1 MNFADTN
8 WLRAMFLRTEDHK
21 DREATVERFHRRD
34 RTQVGLSHVVLLEA
48 RNVFSRITGE
58 PEPAEYRALLED
70 GFNGRFYLDPMNWDL
85 VRRNTLA
92 LLQRYAHKT
101 TLGTFDMAVLASA
114 QLAGAT
120 RLLSFDET
128 IKAVAVAEG
137 MEVFPLLGDE
147 GRQIL
152 AALRR

>member
-1 MNFADTN
+1 M
-8 WLRAMFLRTEDHK
+8 
-21 DREATVERFHRRD
+21 ER
-34 RTQVGLSHVVLLEA
+34 
-48 RNVFSRITGE
+48 
-58 PEPAEYRALLED
+58 

-120 RLLSFDET
+120 RFLSFDET

-137 MEVFPLLGDE
+137 MEVFPLLGDD

>member
-8 WLRAMFLRTEDHK
+8 WLRAMFLRTEDHQ
-21 DREATVERFHRRD
+21 DREVIVERFHRRD

-58 PEPAEYRALLED
+58 PDPAEWTLLES
-70 GFNGRFYLDPMNWDL
+70 GFDGRFYLDPMNWDL

-92 LLQRYAHKT
+92 LLQRYAHKA
-101 TLGTFDMAVLASA
+101 TLGTFDMTVLASA

-120 RLLSFDET
+120 RLLSFDEM

-137 MEVFPLLGDE
+137 MEVFPPLGDE

>member
-8 WLRAMFLRTEDHK
+8 WLRAMFLRTEDQR
-21 DREATVERFHRRD
+21 DREAIVERFHRRD
-34 RTQVGLSHVVLLEA
+34 HTQVGISHIVLLEA

-58 PEPAEYRALLED
+58 PEPAEWALLES

-85 VRRNTLA
+85 VRRNTLV
-92 LLQRYAHKT
+92 LLQRYAHKA

-120 RLLSFDET
+120 RFLSFDET

-137 MEVFPLLGDE
+137 MEVFPPLEAE